1 MVSAVRI
8 GKPRDVLN
16 RIGVLREKRADA
28 LGGIDGYGF
37 ELVFCHPGPDQKLNG
52 QKQMYCK
59 NANLLQLAQTTIYI
73 HI

>member
-1 MVSAVRI
+1 MSHGLSKLDGFSGPDR
-8 GKPRDVLN
+8 KTRDVLN

-52 QKQMYCK
+52 KK
-59 NANLLQLAQTTIYI
+59 NVL
-73 HI
+73 